1 MSEKLTLS
9 DVELNWIIMA
19 LTHDIVAIKEEIA
32 SSDAD
37 LASWLGENAIDNR
50 DRLITK
56 LTDMKLSGAKHI
68 TLTH

>member
-56 LTDMKLSGAKHI
+56 LTDMKLSGAKRI
-68 TLTH
+68 TLIH

>member
-19 LTHDIVAIKEEIA
+19 LTHDIVAIKEEVA
-32 SSDAD
+32 SSDTD

-56 LTDMKLSGAKHI
+56 LTDMKLSGAKRI
-68 TLTH
+68 TLIH